1 MPQRKRN
8 AGAGKNLDRDF
19 KSFCAILHSG
29 SSSEQLSWQARP
41 FIMCVATVVSS
52 EMPRRAL
59 NDPAGDARPAKRW
72 LSSSCV
78 STRGSTNA
86 EKAWVV
92 LRDWALHRSHLR
104 LACLNIA
111 ASHAQG
117 MYSRWNISLACK
129 LCCVLAAHITN
140 TVLGGTHLSLYASI
154 VQHNRSCLQGFVLH
168 RCIPKT
174 QYALRRPSR

>member
-8 AGAGKNLDRDF
+8 AGAGRNLDRDF
-19 KSFCAILHSG
+19 KTFCAILRSG
-29 SSSEQLSWQARP
+29 SNSEHLTWQARL
-41 FIMCVATVVSS
+41 FIMCIATVVSS

-59 NDPAGDARPAKRW
+59 NDPAGNARPAKRW

-104 LACLNIA
+104 LACLNLA
-111 ASHAQG
+111 ASHARG
-117 MYSRWNISLACK
+117 IYSRWNISRACK

-140 TVLGGTHLSLYASI
+140 NVLAMTFTLSNCTATFDNAYRNVFYRTPLLSL
-154 VQHNRSCLQGFVLH
+154 
-168 RCIPKT
+168 
-174 QYALRRPSR
+174 